1 MAPAALPLLA
11 LLLLSG
17 LCPDAAAVR
26 LPGLGQGSLRP
37 ERVAPHASQP
47 ERTAWDVIVVGGGVA
62 GLTAARNL
70 LRQGHSVLL
79 LEARS
84 VLGGRANRTAVA
96 HAGGR
101 PVPCTAAECQG
112 GLVDGKWWYDQ
123 GGQWVGPSQERFLAM
138 AKEYGVRK
146 YESTH
151 IQGRSK
157 VYMRGSG
164 QGPATI
170 LPPEFVNGLP
180 IPEEFLASLSAD
192 ELANLEAEEAL
203 TAKLYEVAATVN
215 VSHPWLTPGAEQL
228 DSITFSSWL
237 DQASD
242 NAYAKHSVAAL
253 YPIAGGA
260 LGGMKPSHVSLL
272 HVARQMAAAPQVDK
286 PEKWLFWG
294 GAGQFVDLLS
304 KEVQELGG
312 HWRVNAPV
320 SDISQGTDRVTV
332 LTHAPDKEYT
342 ARYAIIAMPPH
353 LSGRIVYRPQLPR
366 MRNQLVDRTPMGT
379 TVKVL
384 AFYERPFWRT
394 SPNINETVTF
404 VLDPHAFTPTG
415 DRSIDSVYDV
425 SPPNGPGALASFLWA
440 DDALDLMAQ
449 GPEAVKRTVLSAWA
463 AYLDCPEV
471 ATQAIN
477 FAAIDWPAEQFIG
490 GAFTMYMP
498 PGVWTSF
505 GSALNEPV
513 GRIHWAG
520 TENSPT
526 WPGFYEGAV
535 FTGEEAAKTVG
546 ALLRTERQQ
555 R

>member
-1 MAPAALPLLA
+1 MVQTALLLPA
-11 LLLLSG
+11 LLLLSR
-17 LCPDAAAVR
+17 LAPDAAAAR
-26 LPGLGQGSLRP
+26 LPGQAPLRAGKGSSVEAAEELAGS
-37 ERVAPHASQP
+37 E
-47 ERTAWDVIVVGGGVA
+47 WDVIVVGGGIA

-70 LRQGHSVLL
+70 LRDGHSVLV

-84 VLGGRANRTAVA
+84 VLGGRANRIAIA
-96 HAGGR
+96 HADGR

-112 GLVDGKWWYDQ
+112 GLVGGKWWFDQ
-123 GGQWVGPSQERFLAM
+123 GGQWVGPSQTRFLAM
-138 AKEYGVRK
+138 ADEYGVQR
-146 YESTH
+146 YDSTH
-151 IQGRSK
+151 IQGWSK
-157 VYMRGSG
+157 VYMKGSG

-180 IPEEFLASLSAD
+180 VPKEFLATLSAD

-215 VSHPWLTPGAEQL
+215 VTHPWATPNAEQL
-228 DSITFSSWL
+228 DSITFSSWCEDGATAGL

-242 NAYAKHSVAAL
+242 NTYAKHAVAAL

-260 LGGMKPSHVSLL
+260 QGGMKPSHVSLL
-272 HVARQMAAAPQVDK
+272 HVARQMAAAPQVDM

-304 KEVQELGG
+304 QEIRELAG
-312 HWRVNAPV
+312 HWKVNAPV
-320 SDISQGTDRVTV
+320 SDIFQAPDRVTV
-332 LTHAPDKEYT
+332 RTHAPDKEYS
-342 ARYAIIAMPPH
+342 ARYVVVAMPPH
-353 LSGRIVYRPQLPR
+353 LSGRIVYQPQLPR

-384 AFYERPFWRT
+384 AFYERPIWRT
-394 SPNINETVTF
+394 SSNISEAVTF
-404 VLDPHAFTPTG
+404 VLDPHAFTPSG

-449 GPEAVKRTVLSAWA
+449 RVTLLTPCSLPKFV
-463 AYLDCPEV
+463 
-471 ATQAIN
+471 
-477 FAAIDWPAEQFIG
+477 G
-490 GAFTMYMP
+490 GAFTAYMP

-505 GSALNEPV
+505 GRALNEPV

-526 WPGFYEGAV
+526 WPGFYEGAI
-535 FTGEEAAKTVG
+535 FTGEEAAKMVG
-546 ALLRTERQQ
+546 ALLRKETA
-555 R
+555 